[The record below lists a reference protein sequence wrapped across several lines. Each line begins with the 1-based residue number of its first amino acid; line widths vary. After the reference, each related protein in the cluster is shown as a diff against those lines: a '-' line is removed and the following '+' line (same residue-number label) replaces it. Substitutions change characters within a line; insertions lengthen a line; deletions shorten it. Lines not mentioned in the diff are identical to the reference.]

1 MIYWGIM
8 FFLSMASLMSQ
19 YKSAVSKLTFYM
31 FMFFLFLFVAFR
43 YQISLDWWNYLVIF
57 SNHLYLDFDQV
68 MARDEPL
75 FGLINW
81 AGGRLG
87 FTDTLFT
94 YTVCAI
100 IVFFFLTKFLLRSRA
115 YWYGLLIYFPVHI
128 LVVSMGYVRQSVA
141 IAILLYAF
149 LMLLDKKNLQF
160 LFWVFVAFLFHRSAI
175 IMLFFFPLQYLNV
188 SKVMAYLYQAASI
201 LVITGI
207 LFLSVQSENSVYT
220 SGEMTSTGTYLRLV
234 LHVVPL
240 YYYLKY
246 RDSFF
251 KVNYPD
257 FYKVLDFYFVL
268 ICTCFLLSIGFST
281 LADRFNLYM
290 IFFDLFVLLT
300 LYFHLSKNRRN
311 NMVLLTILLNVLAFS
326 LWKIFGFGAHKSYE
340 YQNYIINYLGNSL
353 F

>member
-8 FFLSMASLMSQ
+8 FVLSMASFMSQ
-19 YKSAVSKLTFYM
+19 YKTPVSRLTFYA

-43 YQISLDWWNYLVIF
+43 YEISLDWWNYLTIF
-57 SNHLYLDFDQV
+57 SNHLYLDLNDV
-68 MARDEPL
+68 IVRDEPL

-81 AGGRLG
+81 VGGKLG

-94 YTVCAI
+94 YIICAL

-149 LMLLDKKNLQF
+149 LKLLDKKNLQF

-175 IMLFFFPLQYLNV
+175 IMLFFFPLQYLNF
-188 SKVMAYLYQAASI
+188 SKVVVYLYQVVSI
-201 LVITGI
+201 VVITGI

-220 SGEMTSTGTYLRLV
+220 SGEITSSGTYLRLV

-240 YYYLKY
+240 YYYVKY

-251 KVNYPD
+251 KIHYPS
-257 FYKVLDFYFVL
+257 FYTVLDFYFIL
-268 ICTCFLLSIGFST
+268 IITCFLLSVGFST

-290 IFFDLFVLLT
+290 IFFDLFILLA
-300 LYFHLSKNRRN
+300 LYFHLSKVSRD
-311 NMVLLTILLNVLAFS
+311 NMVLLTILLNVLVFG
-326 LWKIFGFGAHKSYE
+326 LWKIFGFGAHESYE
-340 YQNYIINYLGNSL
+340 YQNYIINYFRNSL